1 MFTSWS
7 SGAND
12 FHTTLEVR
20 FLFHHTAKF

>member
-1 MFTSWS
+1 MLTFWF

-20 FLFHHTAKF
+20 FSFHHTAKF